1 MSMVSLPGLR
11 SLLDTMSQQRSLPP
25 LAVQAALKAAL
36 LKGYERYRRTQ
47 VRNDEDFPEDYF
59 ENFAV
64 KLDLKAEGFRVT
76 ATKTVVET
84 VEDSDREIPLDL
96 AIKKGAKVKV
106 GDRVIVDVT
115 PNQGDFGRLAALQTK
130 TVLTQKLQEQQC
142 KYIQETFADRKGT
155 VLVGKVL
162 KSDARGVVLGVSGGA
177 GHPLVEAELPKYEKL
192 PNDDY
197 QEGAQLKVYLK
208 KVFDRPSSKPMLR
221 VSRATSYL
229 VSGLLSDRVPEIRQG
244 LVEVKGVARD
254 SIPTKPDIDPRTK
267 IAVHA
272 LDPEVDAVAACIGKL
287 GEHLQAIAQEIPG
300 EKIEVI
306 PWSED
311 PATYIANALAPAQIE
326 GAIALD
332 VENQSA
338 EVFVP
343 PDQLAVA
350 LGPEDQNLQLAS
362 RLTEWKITL
371 KTLPEP

>member
-64 KLDLKAEGFRVT
+64 KLDLKTEGFRVI

-84 VEDSDREIPLDL
+84 VEDSDREIALE
-96 AIKKGAKVKV
+96 AASKKGAKVKL

-142 KYIQETFADRKGT
+142 KYIQETFGERKGT
-155 VLVGKVL
+155 VLLGKVL
-162 KSDARGVVLGVSGGA
+162 KSDARGVVLGVSGGS

-197 QEGAQLKVYLK
+197 QEGAEFKVYLK
-208 KVFDRPSSKPMLR
+208 KVFDRPSSKPLLR

-229 VSGLLSDRVPEIRQG
+229 VSGLFSDRVPEIRQAT
-244 LVEVKGVARD
+244 VEIKGVARD
-254 SIPTKPDIDPRTK
+254 SIPTKPDIAPRTK
-267 IAVHA
+267 IAVHS
-272 LDPEVDAVAACIGKL
+272 LDPEVDPVAACIGKL
-287 GEHLQAIAQEIPG
+287 GEHLNAIAQEIPG

-306 PWSED
+306 PWSDD
-311 PATYIANALAPAQIE
+311 PATYIANALSPAQVE

-332 VENQSA
+332 LETQSA
-338 EVFVP
+338 EVIVA
-343 PDQLAVA
+343 PDQLAIA
-350 LGPEDQNLQLAS
+350 LGPEDQNLQLAE
-362 RLTEWKITL
+362 RLTEWKITF
-371 KTLPEP
+371 KTLPET